1 MPTFL
6 LLLFFYVAGTFERES
21 GKVIDGQL
29 IKQIIELYGRKEA
42 QTLSVCL
49 KAPVSDKLIATQR
62 VSAAT
67 SSSAAESHV
76 VTCHLSTLFFIYCFS
91 QHSPPLPSS
100 VSL

>member
-42 QTLSVCL
+42 QTLSMFE
-49 KAPVSDKLIATQR
+49 STSQR
-62 VSAAT
+62 QINCHSARLGCNLV
-67 SSSAAESHV
+67 E
-76 VTCHLSTLFFIYCFS
+76 CC
-91 QHSPPLPSS
+91 
-100 VSL
+100 